1 MAEIL
6 TKQDKLLKELES
18 KNIDD
23 MKSDKVKEV
32 KEQAGKL
39 IKPYDW
45 YSARKVRDDV
55 AIPDEV
61 KQYCKEIRKQSEIM
75 EDEINKLD
83 EKIEVENHTIDFG
96 E

>member
-23 MKSDKVKEV
+23 MKADKIKEV
-32 KEQAGKL
+32 KQQAGKL

-45 YSARKVRDDV
+45 YSARKVRDNV

-61 KQYCKEIRKQSEIM
+61 KEYCKNIRKQSEIM
-75 EDEINKLD
+75 EDKINKLD
-83 EKIEVENHTIDFG
+83 EKIEVYTYDINFS
-96 E
+96 